1 MMMKEK
7 LVHFTLRASQLLIV
21 AMTTVSLAAQKGG
34 SKPTY
39 LTDETRPKGA
49 DVLPQPPAENS
60 AEYANDVHYYEWGK
74 QQRSIPEIRKRA
86 LHADTSKIYRL
97 FSKAMGIKL
106 SKKKTPEILKLV
118 MTASEDAHIA
128 ANEAQAYFKRT
139 KPFVLFHEQSMKGPG
154 HVDTF
159 KDKKNSYPSGHAT
172 RGWAYALVLS
182 DVAPDNA
189 EALNKCA
196 SDFAMDRVIMGRHW
210 MSDIE
215 AGKTLATA
223 VITKVRDTVD
233 YQKQLVKACAEY
245 EAIVEKKK

>member
-1 MMMKEK
+1 MCVQNYKIIIYGGNPSMDNR
-7 LVHFTLRASQLLIV
+7 V
-21 AMTTVSLAAQKGG
+21 LAVKN
-34 SKPTY
+34 
-39 LTDETRPKGA
+39 E
-49 DVLPQPPAENS
+49 V
-60 AEYANDVHYYEWGK
+60 
-74 QQRSIPEIRKRA
+74 KRA
-86 LHADTSKIYRL
+86 IIGKDDVIDKVMTAIIAGGHILLEDIPGVGKTTMAL
-97 FSKAMGIKL
+97 AFSKAMGIKL

-128 ANEAQAYFKRT
+128 ADEAQAYFKRT

-159 KDKKNSYPSGHAT
+159 KDKQNSYPSGHAT

-196 SDFAMDRVIMGRHW
+196 SDFAMDRAIMGRHW